1 MRATKPS
8 TSCPANWPAPKPN
21 AETSPYEPAAAQSAS
36 GKTAAAQPAS
46 AQPATAS

>member
-8 TSCPANWPAPKPN
+8 TSCPAIWPAPKPN
-21 AETSPYEPAAAQSAS
+21 AESPPYEP
-36 GKTAAAQPAS
+36 AAAQPAS